1 MEIRAIQEYLD
12 KNLVDADS
20 VYASYSLGS
29 LLQLGQNG
37 DKKAKLQVL
46 VTLKGLMYNSLKL
59 HMAYLWL
66 PEDDTLQMLSETVL
80 QELKGWNA
88 ADPEG
93 FCTHIS
99 HCFKNIIRNGVRRSC
114 NHKVKEFSLGGT
126 PEVEAS
132 PAEKL
137 LDAREWENF
146 FDSDRKATQQFSVR
160 ELFRLMA
167 KQKSDG
173 CWMPGCSVMAGW
185 TMKFLWLVPSSWRQ
199 DRGFRVFLIWMR
211 RCGQS

>member
-80 QELKGWNA
+80 QELKGGML
-88 ADPEG
+88 P
-93 FCTHIS
+93 I
-99 HCFKNIIRNGVRRSC
+99 
-114 NHKVKEFSLGGT
+114 L
-126 PEVEAS
+126 
-132 PAEKL
+132 
-137 LDAREWENF
+137 
-146 FDSDRKATQQFSVR
+146 
-160 ELFRLMA
+160 
-167 KQKSDG
+167 
-173 CWMPGCSVMAGW
+173 
-185 TMKFLWLVPSSWRQ
+185 
-199 DRGFRVFLIWMR
+199 RGFVRISATALKISSATVCAAAVIIK
-211 RCGQS
+211 